1 MSGGGIII
9 QRRAALLT
17 AAKDPS
23 IYDNLPMGCKDKI
36 DDVEN
41 KPAASCTEHDL
52 HTLVK
57 MLEIALHC

>member
-23 IYDNLPMGCKDKI
+23 IYDNLPMNCKDKI
-36 DDVEN
+36 DDIDT
-41 KPAASCTEHDL
+41 KAPASCTEHDL

-57 MLEIALHC
+57 MIEIALHC